1 VPSFVRTRDNCL
13 VISTEGNLAAQEA
26 KKRNLLGDTYCQKF
40 SLCLIFQYSTKKSDK
55 TDSQFIHD
63 KKHCCFSFYLAN
75 ILLPECIM
83 RLCPDSIVKFG
94 PDRIACF
101 NVQNPN
107 WKVVHFLI
115 SRSGLFNYRI
125 RWRLASLIRAIFFL

>member
-1 VPSFVRTRDNCL
+1 MPSFVRTRDNCL

-75 ILLPECIM
+75 ILLSECTI
-83 RLCPDSIVKFG
+83 RLSFLEAKIHPVMHIIKIFRHDSVGKFKNL
-94 PDRIACF
+94 PANRIH
-101 NVQNPN
+101 QNIPLS
-107 WKVVHFLI
+107 FI
-115 SRSGLFNYRI
+115 SNSIEMPIL
-125 RWRLASLIRAIFFL
+125 S